1 MKKCCI
7 CGKEFEGWGN
17 NPWPVK
23 SEGLCCDDC
32 NMEHVI
38 PARIID
44 GMWGGMNKSALEY
57 VDYILEKDS
66 NE

>member
-32 NMEHVI
+32 NMEYVI
-38 PARIID
+38 PKRIII
-44 GMWGGMNKSALEY
+44 GMWGGQNKAALEY
-57 VDYILEKDS
+57 IDNIMEG
-66 NE
+66 